1 MAARSEEIDRLVRW
15 LDEMFE
21 ADHGRK
27 ATTGE
32 ARERIVAAAKRAH
45 ERWRDDPTQPAMI
58 HVVFDDGEEIAEA
71 IPADELTQIFSG
83 KIDDTDEV
91 VDRTMKRETRA
102 LPWILM
108 LSIAGPVAA
117 LAFAYK
123 TGVLDNEKKDDKH
136 ALHQSEAPAP
146 SIPQPLKELPIASC
160 TCVAKGEEPDT
171 TFILHA
177 PATADGRWYFRWSR
191 RQEHYTE
198 TSTFWIA
205 PPAGASLGIACHG
218 DTVVLVDGDV
228 ATAWAREHYDADV
241 PRTWTKTL
249 PKSPALPAPFVDAGS
264 VSCTPLAETAG
275 VATIPLASGK
285 PMKVSLLDGNVL

>member
-1 MAARSEEIDRLVRW
+1 MADPSEEIDRLVRW

-21 ADHGRK
+21 ADHDRK
-27 ATTGE
+27 AATGE

-71 IPADELTQIFSG
+71 IPADKLTEIFSG

-91 VDRTMKRETRA
+91 VDRTMKRETRWV
-102 LPWILM
+102 LWIQV

-123 TGVLDNEKKDDKH
+123 AGVFDKEKKEDKH
-136 ALHQSEAPAP
+136 DLHQSEAPAP
-146 SIPQPLKELPIASC
+146 TIPQPMKEAPIASC
-160 TCVAKGEEPDT
+160 TCVAKGDEPET
-171 TFILHA
+171 TFVLHA
-177 PATADGRWYFRWSR
+177 PSSADPRWYFRWN
-191 RQEHYTE
+191 RQREHYTE
-198 TSTFWIA
+198 TSNFWIA
-205 PPAGASLGIACHG
+205 PPAGTSLGIACYG

-249 PKSPALPAPFVDAGS
+249 PKRPALPAASVDAGS

-285 PMKVSLLDGNVL
+285 PMKLSVLDGNVL